1 MYLESP
7 DQPIDKSSSR
17 ETAATEETRLHL
29 PPIAGP
35 SQSHGPWRSQK
46 GETSKSRFNA
56 SSSLGLGP
64 AGGKNKSGPS
74 QPLSLSFGPQFS
86 LESGELSL
94 ERRLPSHKDLSSH
107 EDLSPM
113 FEGLHRVGS
122 EENVGPVDL
131 SVSGQLWQHMDHYM
145 LLCVSRLL

>member
-1 MYLESP
+1 MLYQSIPFGPISRSP
-7 DQPIDKSSSR
+7 NGDKK
-17 ETAATEETRLHL
+17 E
-29 PPIAGP
+29 I
-35 SQSHGPWRSQK
+35 
-46 GETSKSRFNA
+46 SKSRFSA
-56 SSSLGLGP
+56 SSLGLGADMFLP
-64 AGGKNKSGPS
+64 NAGPSS
-74 QPLSLSFGPQFS
+74 QPLSHSFGPQFS

-94 ERRLPSHKDLSSH
+94 ERGLPSHKDLSSH

-145 LLCVSRLL
+145 LLCVSRFL